1 MNSTPVIVSAS
12 CVFPSGPRIELADT
26 AVRAQFAQLQR
37 HPDYVDGA
45 GEPVRGSFFPGGHPF
60 DSARWGALACEALD
74 QVMADLVRRGHE
86 GLRGRARWLWIVLPE
101 NALRPGLPPDL
112 EETVRAS
119 VEGVAAAWTE
129 IMIRKGGHATGVAAI
144 EEAAE
149 KLEADPS
156 ALAVVL
162 GVESGLNHDALMW
175 LDARS
180 LLHGAHR
187 AYRGSFRVEPYGR
200 VPGEGAAAVALSGR
214 VAPGGKGWARLLG
227 VGRAREP
234 HTYDSGKVCIG
245 AGLSQAARA
254 TLQQGQQFSPDPIGW
269 ISVDLNGEP
278 YRADQF
284 GFTALRLADALA
296 AGWQRVVPALASG
309 DLASASAVA
318 HVALA
323 AYGMSRRPSQANH
336 LVLSS
341 SDDPLRGAVLIGPTD
356 PSPAW
361 QESRSWRSPST
372 STV

>member
-1 MNSTPVIVSAS
+1 MNRTPVIVSAS
-12 CVFPSGPRIELADT
+12 CIFPSGPRIELADT
-26 AVRAQFAQLQR
+26 AVRAQLAQHQR

-45 GEPVRGSFFPGGHPF
+45 GEPVRGSFFPVDRPF
-60 DSARWGALACEALD
+60 DSARWGALACEALE
-74 QVMADLVRRGHE
+74 QVMGDLVRRGHE
-86 GLRGRARWLWIVLPE
+86 ALHRGVRWLWVVLPE
-101 NALRPGLPPDL
+101 SALRPGLPSDL
-112 EETVRAS
+112 VETVKAS
-119 VEGVAAAWTE
+119 VQEVAEGWTE
-129 IMIRKGGHATGVAAI
+129 VLIRKGGHAAGVTAI

-149 KLEADPS
+149 RLEEDPT

-162 GVESGLNHDALMW
+162 GVESGLGHDALMW

-187 AYRGSFRVEPYGR
+187 AYRGRFRVEPYGR

-214 VAPGGKGWARLLG
+214 LASGGKCWARLLG
-227 VGRAREP
+227 VGHAHEP
-234 HTYDSGKVCIG
+234 HTHDSRKVCIG

-254 TLQQGQQFSPDPIGW
+254 ALGQGQEFSADQIGW

-284 GFTALRLADALA
+284 GFTALRLAEALA
-296 AGWQRVVPALASG
+296 PGWQRVAPALASG

-323 AYGMSRRPSQANH
+323 AYGMSKRPRQANH

-372 STV
+372 LMA